1 MNDAADNLKR
11 GVSITNYT
19 TFPAADRLQK
29 TIEAVKAR
37 GITVELV
44 EEKEDALAKL
54 QHMIPPGS
62 TVMTSGSVT
71 LQQIGFEELLK
82 SGNHPWRNFK
92 AEILAEKDP
101 TRQTVLRKE
110 ATLSEFI
117 VGSVHAIAESGEIVI
132 ASATGSQLSPYA
144 FSSRNVI
151 WVAGVQKIVP
161 TLEEAMRR
169 VREHVLPLEDQRMK
183 SIGIAAGSFIG
194 KLLIFEREAVYLRR
208 TVTLLLVNQVLGY

>member
-1 MNDAADNLKR
+1 MNNAADNLKR

-19 TFPAADRLQK
+19 TLPDTDRLQK

-37 GITVELV
+37 GIAVELV
-44 EEKEDALAKL
+44 EKKEDALAKL
-54 QHMIPPGS
+54 EKMIPPGS
-62 TVMTSGSVT
+62 TVMTPGSVT

-82 SGNHPWRNFK
+82 SGKHPWRNFK

-101 TRQTVLRKE
+101 VRQTALRKE
-110 ATLSEFI
+110 ATLSEFY

-151 WVAGVQKIVP
+151 WVAGAQKIVP
-161 TLEEAMRR
+161 TLEDAIRR

-183 SIGIAAGSFIG
+183 SVGIASGSFIG
-194 KLLIFEREAVYLRR
+194 KLLIFEREAAYLRR
-208 TVTLLLVNQVLGY
+208 TVTLLLVNQMQGY